1 MYRKRPKLISSNN
14 LNYHFKFALVEWH
27 SCNLVAT
34 SDYTSAIRISR
45 RLAASQSQWRRRRRR
60 RRPSSPP
67 GTSLLDVLLPPRRQ
81 RQVVSSSPRIARPI
95 VQQQQEAEVAILC
108 EDCDGIGPRP
118 IESTFDGHLAEL
130 LVRCCVQSARHSN
143 VSHSQI
149 TMMVRRCLFKPPISC
164 IKDAAPEISSLI
176 LSSANT

>member
-14 LNYHFKFALVEWH
+14 LNYHFKFALVEWQ

-95 VQQQQEAEVAILC
+95 VQQQQEASKLKLQVGFLQPQKCILSYSPTDLIPVFCKAEVAILC
-108 EDCDGIGPRP
+108 EDCDGIGW
-118 IESTFDGHLAEL
+118 L
-130 LVRCCVQSARHSN
+130 LCDFCKGQKTN
-143 VSHSQI
+143 VKSE
-149 TMMVRRCLFKPPISC
+149 T
-164 IKDAAPEISSLI
+164 
-176 LSSANT
+176 N